1 MQRSGSGFASSPP
14 TKPLADPKLAAGD
27 KFWSWNSLAKK
38 AKAVLLD
45 DGICS
50 RVPEAEKATP
60 EPRSQVY
67 CLMTFGSSSS
77 TMFLP
82 FAFFLMS

>member
-14 TKPLADPKLAAGD
+14 TKSLADPKLVAGD

>member
-1 MQRSGSGFASSPP
+1 
-14 TKPLADPKLAAGD
+14 
-27 KFWSWNSLAKK
+27 LAKK

-50 RVPEAEKATP
+50 RVPEAEKATT